1 MPKNTVPRPRR
12 ASAPKKPKTKPS
24 PVEIPQAE
32 WKVRNELRRAALS
45 AGLVTV
51 DLSVHERAFLA
62 ACQQIYRQD
71 AGSNTPFEE
80 FFRNVLMQVQL
91 GDWPTPDDVEHDLET
106 FRKNFD
112 DMKRDCQ
119 AFVKAYP
126 EGFAAE
132 PTEASNAN

>member
-1 MPKNTVPRPRR
+1 MPESKNTRPRR

-32 WKVRNELRRAALS
+32 WQARDELRRAALS
-45 AGLVTV
+45 AGFVGAGL
-51 DLSVHERAFLA
+51 DDRERAFLG

-71 AGSNTPFEE
+71 TGSNTPFEE
-80 FFRNVLMQVQL
+80 FFRNVVLHVQL
-91 GDWPTPDDVEHDLET
+91 TSWPTPDDVEHDLET

-112 DMKRDCQ
+112 DMKRDCA
-119 AFVKAYP
+119 AFIKAYP

-132 PTEASNAN
+132 LTEVTNAL